1 MQVKTLLK
9 PSKNITNP
17 FDGRDAKEVW
27 AELKAKAK
35 PVDKDQL
42 LKAMAEHKKKIEK

>member
-1 MQVKTLLK
+1 MNKISLLK

-17 FDGRDAKEVW
+17 FDGRDANEVW

-35 PVDKDQL
+35 SVDKAKL
-42 LKAMAEHKKKIEK
+42 LAAMAEAKKNK

>member
-1 MQVKTLLK
+1 MLTKEILK

-17 FDGRDAKEVW
+17 FDGRDANEVW

-35 PVDKDQL
+35 PVDKAKL
-42 LKAMAEHKKKIEK
+42 LAAMAEAKKNK

>member
-1 MQVKTLLK
+1 MLTKEILK

-17 FDGRDAKEVW
+17 FDGRDANEVW

-35 PVDKDQL
+35 PVDKEAL
-42 LKAMAEHKKKIEK
+42 IKAMLELKKSK